1 MTSVELAP
9 SDPLA
14 AVPTVPLSQ
23 GVHHAAPHTAPS
35 GYRDYVAAADSLV
48 ELTYRAMYENQTP
61 EHVAN
66 MYDQYSKP
74 RYQAR
79 TVWEAMDL
87 LSEIVDES
95 DPDTDLPQIVHAM
108 QTAESLAARM
118 KDVPEFEG
126 KDWLPLV
133 GLIHDLGKIML
144 QKEYG
149 GLPQWS
155 VVGDIFPVE
164 IPLHPAAVFQHR
176 GYHDVNPGINGSSSL
191 PEPGCGFQRLRMSWS
206 HDEYLARVLERSN
219 TLLPPEAI
227 YMVRFHSFYPWHT
240 PQKQWNVEE
249 DGRPYAE
256 YADDTDRAMLPYLQL
271 LQKADLY
278 SKTRN
283 LPERKMYDE
292 LVAKYIPHPL
302 LF

>member
-9 SDPLA
+9 ADIGA
-14 AVPTVPLSQ
+14 TVPSVPSVG
-23 GVHHAAPHTAPS
+23 GVHHAAPHVAPS

-66 MYDQYSKP
+66 MYDQYGQP
-74 RYQAR
+74 RYEAR
-79 TVWEAMDL
+79 TVWQAMDL
-87 LSEIVDES
+87 MSEIVDES

-118 KDVPEFEG
+118 KENPEFAD

-164 IPLHPAAVFQHR
+164 IPLHPAAVYAHR
-176 GYHDVNPGINGSSSL
+176 GYHDSNPGINGASSL
-191 PEPGCGFQRLRMSWS
+191 PELGCGFRKLRMSWS

-240 PQKQWNVEE
+240 PQKHWNVAEE
-249 DGRPYAE
+249 GRPYAE
-256 YADDTDRAMLPYLQL
+256 YADDTDRAMLPYLQM

-278 SKTRN
+278 SKTRVM
-283 LPERKMYDE
+283 PERDMYDA
-292 LVAKYIPHPL
+292 LVAKYVPHPL